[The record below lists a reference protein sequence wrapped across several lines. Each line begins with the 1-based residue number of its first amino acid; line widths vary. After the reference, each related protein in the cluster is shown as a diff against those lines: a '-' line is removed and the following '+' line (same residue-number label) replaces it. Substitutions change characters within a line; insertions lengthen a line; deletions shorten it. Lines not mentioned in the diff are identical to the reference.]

1 MQDDPDAGR
10 TIPRIPTNL
19 RLLAILEAVT
29 RQGGPVAPGD
39 VGPELDLPK
48 PTIHRLFQTL
58 EGAGF
63 LQREPDGRSYTI
75 GPRMRMLATGVLS
88 TARMRTPR
96 LAVMRALS
104 RAIGETVNLSIPD
117 RGAMLYLDRVETE
130 WPLRIQLPVGSR
142 VPLHC
147 TAAGK
152 LHLST
157 LPPAHLERFLRND
170 PLARHTANTLTTAAA
185 LREEISGIGRAG
197 HARDNEEFIAGMIA
211 IAVPLRDGH
220 GRMPASLSFHAP
232 TQRMPMATALIHLP
246 RLQAAAGELS
256 LLL

>member
-1 MQDDPDAGR
+1 MLHDPDAGKAV
-10 TIPRIPTNL
+10 PRIPTNL

-39 VGPELDLPK
+39 VGPSLDLPK

-63 LQREPDGRSYTI
+63 LQREPDGRSYSL
-75 GPRMRMLATGVLS
+75 GPRMRTLATGVLS
-88 TARMRTPR
+88 TSRMRTPR
-96 LAVMRALS
+96 LAVMRALA
-104 RAIGETVNLSIPD
+104 RDIGETCNLSIPD

-130 WPLRIQLPVGSR
+130 WPLRIQLPVGTR

-147 TAAGK
+147 TAGGK

-157 LPPAHLERFLRND
+157 LLPAHLERFLRND
-170 PLARHTANTLTTAAA
+170 PLDAHTARTLTAADA
-185 LREEISGIGRAG
+185 LRTEIETIRHAG
-197 HARDNEEFIAGMIA
+197 HARDNEEFIPGMIA
-211 IAVPLRDGH
+211 IAVPLRDNN

-232 TQRMPMATALIHLP
+232 TQRMPMTTALTHLP
-246 RLQAAAGELS
+246 RLHAAAAELS